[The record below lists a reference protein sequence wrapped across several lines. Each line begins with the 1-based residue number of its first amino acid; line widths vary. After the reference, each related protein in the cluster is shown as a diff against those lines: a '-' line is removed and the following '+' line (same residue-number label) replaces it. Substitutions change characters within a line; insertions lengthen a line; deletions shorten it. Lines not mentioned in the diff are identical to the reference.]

1 MRKIVMIMV
10 AAAMALPAMGTQ
22 TDVPASAPQKK
33 EKKAKKVKEIKEVVF
48 PVYLDCESCANKIVE
63 NISFERGVTDLDVSL
78 EKQHVAVKYD
88 ASKTTEEKLKKALED
103 LGYPVLKQPVEH
115 NHHHHHN
122 HEGHNH
128 SH

>member
-1 MRKIVMIMV
+1 MILV

-48 PVYLDCESCANKIVE
+48 PVFLDCESCANKIVE
-63 NISFERGVTDLDVSL
+63 NISFEKGVKDLDVSV

-88 ASKTTEEKLKKALED
+88 ASKTTEQNLKKALED
-103 LGYPVLKQPVEH
+103 LGYPVLEHPVKH
-115 NHHHHHN
+115 DHHHHHN
-122 HEGHNH
+122 HDGHNH